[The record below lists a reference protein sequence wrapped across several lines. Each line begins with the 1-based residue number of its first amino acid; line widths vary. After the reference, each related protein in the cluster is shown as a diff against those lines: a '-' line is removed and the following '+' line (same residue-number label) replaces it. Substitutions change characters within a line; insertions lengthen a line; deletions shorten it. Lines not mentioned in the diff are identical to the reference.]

1 MTEVT
6 PEELTALK
14 NVAAVAPRLMAILA
28 APGAT
33 RTDGTLE
40 EYESCDD
47 RLKRRL
53 DTSLKDIEA
62 KRKARKA

>member
-28 APGAT
+28 APGAG
-33 RTDGTLE
+33 RTDSLSE
-40 EYESCDD
+40 PDAYDAQLSKKLQ
-47 RLKRRL
+47 RASRR
-53 DTSLKDIEA
+53 S
-62 KRKARKA
+62 

>member
-33 RTDGTLE
+33 RTDSALE
-40 EYESCDD
+40 EYESYGDII
-47 RLKRRL
+47 KRRI
-53 DTSLKDIEA
+53 DEAVRQSDA
-62 KRKARKA
+62 KRKTRG